1 MNERTDPDSGTSSKT
16 QPDPDSP
23 PLRFLEG
30 RRGYLPISDYAV
42 IGDTRTAALVAR
54 DGAIDWFCG
63 PDFDGDPLFGR
74 LLDQFRGGTFYVGPV
89 PDPDRQTTAR
99 RVYEDYGPILTTTH
113 ASEAGG
119 LKVTDFMNLP
129 DSLEEAASFG
139 RSVVR
144 LFEAT
149 EGAADVEICIA
160 PRCNYALSTPEFIR
174 RGPGSWQFT
183 QDGDIILIDSS
194 IELEIEGSG
203 RLNGRGTLA
212 TGERGYVTLTVTQG
226 GHGHVGGMQAAQE
239 ALAATR
245 EAWRKRQSKTD
256 FGDGPFSGA
265 LKRSL
270 LALQLLIHAP
280 TGAVIASPTMGLPE
294 VIGGIRNY
302 DYRYCWLRDAYFVL
316 HAFLD
321 QGLTDEADAFFR
333 WLMAA
338 TRETAP
344 ELGTL
349 YTVRG
354 DSNVSI
360 SSLQTLEGYRRS
372 APVQLGNGAAT
383 QLQLDAYGSMIMA
396 ARAYVEAGGEL
407 HPGEGIRL
415 ANFADVVVSQW
426 TRPDNGIWEMPNPRR
441 HHTYS
446 KAMCWGALDGVISLA
461 ENGVI
466 NADTRLW
473 KAERAAI
480 EALIREEAWNEE
492 IGAFT
497 GAIGEEW
504 LDSSVLLMPRIGVI
518 PADDPKMAATYTA
531 IRERLG
537 TGVHL
542 RRYDVQEDGMPGI
555 EGHFNVCG
563 FWAADYLVRAGRLDD
578 ARTQIEGML
587 KATTDLGLMSEEHDP
602 ESGAQLGNFP
612 QGLSHAGMIAAITA
626 YRGAVKD

>member
-1 MNERTDPDSGTSSKT
+1 MTDLTHPSADRSAKT
-16 QPDPDSP
+16 TPDPDSP

-30 RRGYLPISDYAV
+30 RRGYLPIGDYAV

-54 DGAIDWFCG
+54 DGAIDWLCG
-63 PDFDGDPLFGR
+63 PDFDGDPVFGR
-74 LLDQFRGGTFYVGPV
+74 LLDQFRGGTFYLGPV
-89 PDPDRQTTAR
+89 PDADRPTTPERA
-99 RVYEDYGPILTTTH
+99 YEDYGPILTTTH
-113 ASEAGG
+113 PTEAGQ

-144 LFEAT
+144 LFEAQ
-149 EGAADVEICIA
+149 EGDAEVEICIA
-160 PRCNYALSTPEFIR
+160 PRCDYALNTPDFIR
-174 RGPGSWQFT
+174 RGLGSWQFT
-183 QDGDIILIDSS
+183 QDGDIVLIDSS

-212 TGERGYVTLTVTQG
+212 AGEEGYVTLTITQG
-226 GHGHVGGMQAAQE
+226 GHGHVGGMDAAHK

-256 FGDGPFSGA
+256 FSDGPFSGS

-270 LALQLLIHAP
+270 MALQLLVHAP
-280 TGAVIASPTMGLPE
+280 TGAVIAAPTMGLPE

-321 QGLTDEADAFFR
+321 QGLTGEADAFFR

-354 DSNVSI
+354 DSDVSLHK
-360 SSLQTLEGYRRS
+360 LQTVEGYRHS
-372 APVQLGNGAAT
+372 APVQFGNGAAT

-426 TRPDNGIWEMPNPRR
+426 TRPDNGIWEMPDPRR

-446 KAMCWGALDGVISLA
+446 KAMCWGALNAVIALVERGVID
-461 ENGVI
+461 
-466 NADTRLW
+466 ADTKLW

-480 EALIREEAWNEE
+480 EALIREEAWNEK

-497 GAIGEEW
+497 GAIGEDW
-504 LDSSVLLMPRIGVI
+504 LDASVLLMPRIGVI
-518 PADDPKMAATYTA
+518 AADDPKMAATYTA

-537 TGVHL
+537 SGVHL
-542 RRYDVQEDGMPGI
+542 RRYDLREDGLPGV
-555 EGHFNVCG
+555 EGYFNACG

-578 ARTQIEGML
+578 AKTQIKGML
-587 KATTDLGLMSEEHDP
+587 KATTDLGLMAEEHDP
-602 ESGAQLGNFP
+602 ETGAQLGNFP

-626 YRGAVKD
+626 YRSAVKG